1 MITLITKYWKVILD
15 AILIVALI
23 VLVFIWNPFNLFGKG
38 INLKPTT
45 NMVME
50 VREIGQLVTAQYYG
64 EVVASLGEAR
74 LNLLQEDNLTERG
87 DYFYRKLKQDIYSS
101 YENLVLA
108 PVEQAKKKNQ
118 KNRAQRKGR
127 KKALDEIASD
137 YGKEYSSG
145 DHQTFITDTLD
156 IILLCIVETQ
166 ISKPVSENLT
176 KFKKEKKRDK
186 FRSKR
191 LENLYDEIAHKHAV
205 LNEDDF
211 KEYLEQGFAN
221 NTSFSSFYYNIT
233 EEEIKNKEQLAMI
246 GRGSVKAGFDFT
258 ELSDR
263 NIRFDENK
271 NILHIF
277 GVKPTILNY
286 DINPWFIPQ
295 QAVPGFDIVQAGR
308 KANFLDA
315 VKVKSYCRNKLKASA
330 LEAGILE
337 EAQRYGSEVM
347 KSFFTLVMDKEIL
360 QVRFHDDLEE
370 VYYQQIASDSI
381 IDYSEIPF
389 IQTIEQEYLLKI
401 DTTKKEILKSV
412 YQQQFQDLLYK
423 LRKLNIRMK
432 DSTETPFSYFS
443 YRLFH
448 IISDSTLTEK
458 SYAKITSAI
467 RWKINST
474 TFSPL
479 GLDSIKAWYINPFGA
494 ANPYQF
500 TKDYNKLLSFL
511 ANRNQYIHG
520 ADTLPFVADEFLYPI
535 NPTVFFVDSIS
546 KVDTLN
552 LESIRFQ
559 NAKLSPLQ
567 ENDVKIY
574 KAYLEHQHTA
584 YVEKSWVY
592 KWRDKVSTKVDLG
605 KLQEDLREKVG
616 FD

>member
-87 DYFYRKLKQDIYSS
+87 DYFYRKLKQDIFSS
-101 YENLVLA
+101 YKNLVIT

-166 ISKPVSENLT
+166 ISEPVSENLT

-186 FRSKR
+186 FRAKR

-211 KEYLEQGFAN
+211 KEYLEQGFDI

-347 KSFFTLVMDKEIL
+347 KSFFSLVMDKEIL

-443 YRLFH
+443 YSLFH

-494 ANPYQF
+494 VNPYQF

-520 ADTLPFVADEFLYPI
+520 ADTLPFEADEFLYPI

>member
-87 DYFYRKLKQDIYSS
+87 DYFYRKLKQDIFSS
-101 YENLVLA
+101 YKSLVLT

-166 ISKPVSENLT
+166 ISEPVSENLT

-347 KSFFTLVMDKEIL
+347 KSFFSLVMDKEIL

-401 DTTKKEILKSV
+401 DTTKKEILKTV

-467 RWKINST
+467 RWEINNT
-474 TFSPL
+474 TFSPP

-494 ANPYQF
+494 VNPYQF
-500 TKDYNKLLSFL
+500 TKDYNKLLIFL

-520 ADTLPFVADEFLYPI
+520 ADTLPFAADEFLYPI

-567 ENDVKIY
+567 ENDVKLY
-574 KAYLEHQHTA
+574 KAYLEHRHTA

-616 FD
+616 FE

>member
-87 DYFYRKLKQDIYSS
+87 DYFYRKLKQDIFSS
-101 YENLVLA
+101 YKSLVLN

-360 QVRFHDDLEE
+360 QVRFHDDLED